1 MFGSHLSIAGGMEH
15 ALLDA
20 ETLSMDCVQ
29 IFTKNQRQWNVKLLT
44 SEEEDVW
51 LTTLKRIGWFQT
63 NRVVSHNSYLINM
76 ASPDSASRKKS
87 NTLQR
92 IELERCEALAIP
104 YCIAHP
110 GARLGTPRNRGEPNE
125 LDGKPNKEEERGLA
139 RIVKSL
145 DSIHN
150 SLKGYKTRTCLE
162 TTVGSGTNLGYDFAH
177 LGWIKER
184 VKEPERIGYCF
195 DTCHVTASGYD
206 MTTDAKAKAV
216 LNVFDEFAGLNH
228 IDVFHFNDSIGK
240 VGSRLDRHAHIGD
253 GTCGLSCFRA
263 ILRDKR
269 FDDVPKILETSKEE
283 NKKGVPMDN
292 VNIAKLRRMANKAR
306 KSR

>member
-1 MFGSHLSIAGGMEH
+1 VFGSHLSIAGGMEH

-177 LGWIKER
+177 LGWI
-184 VKEPERIGYCF
+184 
-195 DTCHVTASGYD
+195 
-206 MTTDAKAKAV
+206 
-216 LNVFDEFAGLNH
+216 
-228 IDVFHFNDSIGK
+228 
-240 VGSRLDRHAHIGD
+240 
-253 GTCGLSCFRA
+253 
-263 ILRDKR
+263 
-269 FDDVPKILETSKEE
+269 
-283 NKKGVPMDN
+283 
-292 VNIAKLRRMANKAR
+292 
-306 KSR
+306 